1 MSTERIQVNA
11 IPDLSAYQLSWLV
24 SHLPLKQENARGE
37 VREQGHKKAV
47 LRALADRYP
56 NVWASIKDIAQRS
69 GCSERQVQRILHE
82 LEFDDNLLTDIVPG
96 TTVLSYRWPRTRIT
110 RTSPKAGGIG
120 NPVQY
125 FIRDRA
131 IVDWFIQWALY
142 GEGATDEE
150 KKAAEKLMSDLGAK
164 GDIPLDKG

>member
-1 MSTERIQVNA
+1 
-11 IPDLSAYQLSWLV
+11 
-24 SHLPLKQENARGE
+24 
-37 VREQGHKKAV
+37 
-47 LRALADRYP
+47 
-56 NVWASIKDIAQRS
+56 
-69 GCSERQVQRILHE
+69 
-82 LEFDDNLLTDIVPG
+82 

-164 GDIPLDKG
+164 GDIPQSKGCHPANERVTSRKAKGDTPVAKGDMVSPEPVIVTSNENRSEEPEIEPATTTATPRGHVGVVDDFSQERSLQQNMA